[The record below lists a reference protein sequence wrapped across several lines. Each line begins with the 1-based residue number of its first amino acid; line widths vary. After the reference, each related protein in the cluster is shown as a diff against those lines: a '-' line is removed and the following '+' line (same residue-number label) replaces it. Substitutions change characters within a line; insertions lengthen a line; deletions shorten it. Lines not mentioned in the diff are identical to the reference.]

1 VRERTIHDAREMTDF
16 EALMW
21 SLDGDPRLS
30 NTIGN
35 LTIFDRSPDWDRL
48 RARMERATAV
58 VPRLRQHVV
67 PAPAKLA
74 PPTWELDPDFDLD
87 RHLWRTSLGRRRSW
101 RALHDLVMELM
112 DTPFDRSRPLWEF
125 VVIDGVPGGRAA
137 MLQRIHHTLTD
148 GEGGLRISEQ
158 FIDLE
163 RDATEPAAVAP
174 PPIGADTATVLD
186 AVARLTRRQLDA
198 ASRTLTGTA
207 ELLRSPGEV
216 LRRGAHGVEILRSTM
231 RQARL
236 TESRLSPLWTQ
247 RSLEHRFDTLS
258 IDLERTKAAAKA
270 LGTTVND
277 LFVAGAVW
285 AAGTYHHE
293 LGTPVDELRVA
304 MPVSTRRDG
313 SAGGNLFTPTQTVLP
328 TRGPTQVAHLREVA
342 ARLGATKAEPA
353 IGSLESL
360 AGTINLLPDPLLV
373 WAGYRLS
380 SSVDFVTSN
389 LRAAPFAVYMAGALM
404 EANYPIGPLAG
415 TAFNLTTMSYRGTL
429 WMGLVSDRAA
439 VEEPAR
445 LLRCLRAAYRGL
457 LAAIE

>member
-1 VRERTIHDAREMTDF
+1 
-16 EALMW
+16 MW

-30 NTIGN
+30 STIGN
-35 LTIFDRSPDWDRL
+35 LTIFDRPPDWDRL
-48 RARMERATAV
+48 RHRLERATAV
-58 VPRLRQHVV
+58 VARLRQHVV
-67 PAPAKLA
+67 TAPAKLA
-74 PPTWELDPDFDLD
+74 PPTWEIDPDFDLD
-87 RHLWRTSLGRRRSW
+87 RHVWRTSLGRRRSW

-125 VVIDGVPGGRAA
+125 VVVTGLPGGRAA

-163 RDATEPAAVAP
+163 RDAPEPDPVEP
-174 PPIGADTATVLD
+174 PPLGADSSSVLD
-186 AVARLTRRQLDA
+186 AVSRLTRRQLDA
-198 ASRTLTGTA
+198 ATRRVSETA
-207 ELLRSPGEV
+207 ELLRSPSEV
-216 LRRGAHGVEILRSTM
+216 LRRGAQGVEILRSTM

-236 TESRLSPLWTQ
+236 TESKLSPLWTE
-247 RSLEHRFDTLS
+247 RSLDHRFDTLS
-258 IDLERTKAAAKA
+258 LDLARTKAAAHA
-270 LGTTVND
+270 LDATVND

-285 AAGTYHHE
+285 AAGDYHRAK
-293 LGTPVDELRVA
+293 GVAADELRVA

-328 TRGPTQVAHLREVA
+328 TRGSTPAAHLAEVR
-342 ARLGATKAEPA
+342 ARLARTRAEPA
-353 IGSLESL
+353 LGSLESL
-360 AGTINLLPDPLLV
+360 AGTINLLPDPLLA

-389 LRAAPFAVYMAGALM
+389 LRAAPFDVYMAGALM

-429 WMGLVSDRAA
+429 WMGLVSDRASIDD
-439 VEEPAR
+439 PA
-445 LLRCLRAAYRGL
+445 LLSRCLRNAYRDL
-457 LAAIE
+457 LAAAG